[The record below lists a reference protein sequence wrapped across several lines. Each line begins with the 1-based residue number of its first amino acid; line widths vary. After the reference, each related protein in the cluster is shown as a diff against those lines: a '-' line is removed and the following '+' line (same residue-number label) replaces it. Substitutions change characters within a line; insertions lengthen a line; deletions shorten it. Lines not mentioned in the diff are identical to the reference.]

1 MALEQRVLSSDGTL
15 MSQLQFRRL
24 SRALLGPENQ
34 SRLFE
39 LAAMDITAQ
48 VEDPPHRRN
57 PDRALALPCEA
68 RTVYWLWHFFKE
80 AKSGGMEVFI
90 LEPQGKYASQMH
102 AALVN
107 VGATELVRRLEAAI
121 PLAREEGVAEFSTL
135 PDQSWFEQFRPVPDF
150 PTFQSINEGVFP
162 IIQTV
167 LDMAAAFIRSNQ
179 NALFEP

>member
-1 MALEQRVLSSDGTL
+1 MGTF

-39 LAAMDITAQ
+39 LAAKDITAQ
-48 VEDPPHRRN
+48 IEDPPHYRRN
-57 PDRALALPCEA
+57 PDRAAALPCEA

-80 AKSGGMEVFI
+80 AQLGGMDVFI
-90 LEPQGKYASQMH
+90 LEPEGIFAPQIH

-121 PLAREEGVAEFSTL
+121 PLAREAGVAEFSTL

-150 PTFQSINEGVFP
+150 PTFKSINEGVFP
-162 IIQTV
+162 LIQSV
-167 LDMAAAFIRSNQ
+167 LDMAAAFIRSNE